1 MAVASQIRSRE
12 IELTKI
18 DSPVNGGSYKQKQ
31 YQISAAV
38 GGFNSSHQ
46 RGAKMPASRNCSQ
59 RRSNS
64 CHYVH
69 ENQPPDRTRT
79 RPGDVPALKSQ
90 RLCDPPS
97 CPPILILGGS
107 GPPAIATVQC
117 STYKM
122 ITSSP
127 CPARSSRRISLVVR
141 EKMRQVSAT
150 VPALRTGQP
159 AGRCKRRRQKSL
171 IQDEPKQLRATGQE
185 DEHSGDIIPD
195 LRLIYTSVEVFTRTH
210 VVMRSSCA
218 GV

>member
-1 MAVASQIRSRE
+1 M
-12 IELTKI
+12 TKI
-18 DSPVNGGSYKQKQ
+18 DSSGNGGSCKQKQ
-31 YQISAAV
+31 YQISAAF

-46 RGAKMPASRNCSQ
+46 RGAKMPAGRNCSQ

-97 CPPILILGGS
+97 CPQILILGGS
-107 GPPAIATVQC
+107 GSPAIAAVQC

-127 CPARSSRRISLVVR
+127 CPARSSRRIFLVR
-141 EKMRQVSAT
+141 EKMRQVSAR

-159 AGRCKRRRQKSL
+159 AGCCKRRRQKSS
-171 IQDEPKQLRATGQE
+171 IQDEPKQLRATG
-185 DEHSGDIIPD
+185 
-195 LRLIYTSVEVFTRTH
+195 
-210 VVMRSSCA
+210 
-218 GV
+218 